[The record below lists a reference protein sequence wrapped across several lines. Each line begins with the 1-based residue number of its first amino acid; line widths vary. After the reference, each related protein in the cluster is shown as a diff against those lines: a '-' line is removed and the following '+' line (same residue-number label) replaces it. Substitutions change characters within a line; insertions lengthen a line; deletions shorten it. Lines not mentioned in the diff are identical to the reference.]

1 MSSSRARS
9 TAAGDSWRVAVYQ
22 TDDGKR
28 PSRWTDHPTRSSR
41 PGRLRGRGRE
51 TVNPPDRAP
60 DNPATDLKRLFRD
73 ARRDP
78 ELAVL
83 EGLHALKHAL
93 RFGAQV
99 PHIAVV
105 SPARLGALAD
115 ALAPDVRERIFAD
128 AQTVPA
134 EVFATLAPLAPSTG
148 VIAIA
153 RRPRTDAEA
162 LLADLRPAPVV
173 LLEAPSDLGNIGA
186 CVRVT
191 AAADAAGVLTTGIH
205 DPWDPAALR
214 GSAGLHFALPVARLG
229 EDALELISPTQPPAQ
244 TTPDGPGVRRPLIA
258 LDPDGEPLR
267 PGELPARAILAF
279 GAERRGLSRELLDR
293 ADARARLPMREGVS
307 SLNLATS
314 VAAVL
319 YSAQLASVEW

>member
-1 MSSSRARS
+1 MSREI
-9 TAAGDSWRVAVYQ
+9 V
-22 TDDGKR
+22 K
-28 PSRWTDHPTRSSR
+28 PT
-41 PGRLRGRGRE
+41 G
-51 TVNPPDRAP
+51 RAP
-60 DNPATDLKRLFRD
+60 ADPATNLKRLFRD

-99 PHIAVV
+99 LHTAVV

-115 ALAPDVRERIFAD
+115 ALAPDVRERILAN
-128 AQTVPA
+128 ARTVPA

-153 RRPRTDAEA
+153 RRPPTDADA
-162 LLADLRPAPVV
+162 LLAEARPAPIV

-191 AAADAAGVLTTGIH
+191 AAANAAGMLTTGIH

-229 EDALELISPTQPPAQ
+229 EDALELISPGSPPAHP
-244 TTPDGPGVRRPLIA
+244 TPASGPGQHRPVIA

-279 GAERRGLSRELLDR
+279 GAERQGLSRELLDR
-293 ADARARLPMREGVS
+293 ADARVRLPMRDGVS

-319 YSAQLASVEW
+319 YSWRLADVERRTWVD

>member
-1 MSSSRARS
+1 MS
-9 TAAGDSWRVAVYQ
+9 T
-22 TDDGKR
+22 
-28 PSRWTDHPTRSSR
+28 
-41 PGRLRGRGRE
+41 
-51 TVNPPDRAP
+51 TVNPTERAP
-60 DNPATDLKRLFRD
+60 DGPATDLKRLFRD
-73 ARRDP
+73 ARRSP

-99 PHIAVV
+99 LHTAVV

-115 ALAPDVRERIFAD
+115 ALAPDVRERILAD
-128 AQTVPA
+128 AVTVPA

-153 RRPRTDAEA
+153 RRPPTDAYA
-162 LLADLRPAPVV
+162 LLAEAQLAPVV

-214 GSAGLHFALPVARLG
+214 GSAGLHFALTVARLG
-229 EDALELISPTQPPAQ
+229 EDALELIGPGQPPAQ
-244 TTPDGPGVRRPLIA
+244 TTPAGDPDERRPLIA

-267 PGELPARAILAF
+267 PGDLPPRAILAF
-279 GAERRGLSRELLDR
+279 GAERQGLSQQLLDR
-293 ADARARLPMREGVS
+293 ADARVRLPMREGVS

-319 YSAQLASVEW
+319 YSWRLADVD

>member
-1 MSSSRARS
+1 MSR
-9 TAAGDSWRVAVYQ
+9 
-22 TDDGKR
+22 
-28 PSRWTDHPTRSSR
+28 
-41 PGRLRGRGRE
+41 
-51 TVNPPDRAP
+51 TVNPTGRAP
-60 DNPATDLKRLFRD
+60 DGPATDLKRLFRD

-99 PHIAVV
+99 LHTAVV
-105 SPARLGALAD
+105 SPVRLGALAD
-115 ALAPDVRERIFAD
+115 ALAPDVRGRILAG

-153 RRPRTDAEA
+153 RRPPIDAGA
-162 LLADLRPAPVV
+162 LLAQAQPAPVV

-186 CVRVT
+186 CVRVA

-229 EDALELISPTQPPAQ
+229 EDALARVSRGCAHSA
-244 TTPDGPGVRRPLIA
+244 DGPAAEAPPPRDPSGEPPRPGLLTGPAIFAGGRAADARPLIA

-267 PGELPARAILAF
+267 PGRLPPRGILAF
-279 GAERRGLSRELLDR
+279 GAERQGLSQELLDR
-293 ADARARLPMREGVS
+293 ADARVRLPMLEGVS

-319 YSAQLASVEW
+319 YSWRLVGVERETGVG

>member
-1 MSSSRARS
+1 MS
-9 TAAGDSWRVAVYQ
+9 G
-22 TDDGKR
+22 
-28 PSRWTDHPTRSSR
+28 
-41 PGRLRGRGRE
+41 
-51 TVNPPDRAP
+51 TVNPTGRAP
-60 DNPATDLKRLFRD
+60 DGPATDLKRVFRD
-73 ARRDP
+73 ARRNP

-99 PHIAVV
+99 LHTAVV

-115 ALAPDVRERIFAD
+115 ALAPDVRERILAD
-128 AQTVPA
+128 AVTVPA

-153 RRPRTDAEA
+153 RHPRADAEA

-186 CVRVT
+186 CVRVS

-244 TTPDGPGVRRPLIA
+244 TAPARGPGDRRPLIA
-258 LDPDGEPLR
+258 LDPGGEPLR
-267 PGELPARAILAF
+267 PEELPARAILAF

-293 ADARARLPMREGVS
+293 ADARVRLPMREGVS

-319 YSAQLASVEW
+319 YSAQLASVGREARVD

>member
-1 MSSSRARS
+1 M
-9 TAAGDSWRVAVYQ
+9 
-22 TDDGKR
+22 
-28 PSRWTDHPTRSSR
+28 
-41 PGRLRGRGRE
+41 
-51 TVNPPDRAP
+51 
-60 DNPATDLKRLFRD
+60 TDLKRVFRD

-99 PHIAVV
+99 LHIAVV

-115 ALAPDVRERIFAD
+115 ALAPDVRERILAG
-128 AQTVPA
+128 AHTVPA
-134 EVFATLAPLAPSTG
+134 GVFATLAPLAPSTG

-153 RRPRTDAEA
+153 RRPATDAHA
-162 LLADLRPAPVV
+162 LLAEARPAPVV

-186 CVRVT
+186 CVRVA
-191 AAADAAGVLTTGIH
+191 AAADVAGVLTTGIH

-229 EDALELISPTQPPAQ
+229 EDALERIGPKRPPAR
-244 TTPDGPGVRRPLIA
+244 TIAAGGPSDRRPLIA
-258 LDPDGEPLR
+258 LDPGGEPLR
-267 PGELPARAILAF
+267 PGELPTRSILAF
-279 GAERRGLSRELLDR
+279 GAERQGLSQELLDR
-293 ADARARLPMREGVS
+293 ADARVRLPMREGVS

-319 YSAQLASVEW
+319 YSWRLAGVERETGVG

>member
-1 MSSSRARS
+1 MSRAPV
-9 TAAGDSWRVAVYQ
+9 G
-22 TDDGKR
+22 
-28 PSRWTDHPTRSSR
+28 
-41 PGRLRGRGRE
+41 
-51 TVNPPDRAP
+51 
-60 DNPATDLKRLFRD
+60 PATDLKRVFRD

-78 ELAVL
+78 QLAVL

-99 PHIAVV
+99 LHTAVV

-115 ALAPDVRERIFAD
+115 ALAPDVRERILAD
-128 AQTVPA
+128 AETVPA

-153 RRPRTDAEA
+153 RRPATDADT
-162 LLADLRPAPVV
+162 LLAEAQPAPIV

-191 AAADAAGVLTTGIH
+191 AAADVAGVLTTGIH

-229 EDALELISPTQPPAQ
+229 EDALELISPEQPPAH
-244 TTPDGPGVRRPLIA
+244 TAPGGGPNERRPLIA

-267 PGELPARAILAF
+267 PGELPARSILAF
-279 GAERRGLSRELLDR
+279 GAERQGLSQELLDR
-293 ADARARLPMREGVS
+293 ADARVCLPMRAGVS

-319 YSAQLASVEW
+319 YSWRLTGVVEDMG

>member
-1 MSSSRARS
+1 MS
-9 TAAGDSWRVAVYQ
+9 
-22 TDDGKR
+22 
-28 PSRWTDHPTRSSR
+28 
-41 PGRLRGRGRE
+41 RE
-51 TVNPPDRAP
+51 TVNPTSQALDGPT
-60 DNPATDLKRLFRD
+60 TDLKRLFRD

-99 PHIAVV
+99 LHTVVV

-115 ALAPDVRERIFAD
+115 ALAPDVRERILAD
-128 AQTVPA
+128 AETVTA

-153 RRPRTDAEA
+153 RRPPTDADA
-162 LLADLRPAPVV
+162 LLAGARSAPIV
-173 LLEAPSDLGNIGA
+173 LLEGPSDLGNIGA
-186 CVRVT
+186 CVRVS
-191 AAADAAGVLTTGIH
+191 AAAEAAGVITTGIH

-229 EDALELISPTQPPAQ
+229 EEALELISPTQTPAH
-244 TTPDGPGVRRPLIA
+244 TVPVLPAGGPSEPRPLIA

-267 PGELPARAILAF
+267 PGELPARSILAF
-279 GAERRGLSRELLDR
+279 GAERQGLSQELLDR
-293 ADARARLPMREGVS
+293 ADARVCLPMRAGVS

-319 YSAQLASVEW
+319 YSWRLAGEGLEDLG

>member
-1 MSSSRARS
+1 VS
-9 TAAGDSWRVAVYQ
+9 
-22 TDDGKR
+22 
-28 PSRWTDHPTRSSR
+28 
-41 PGRLRGRGRE
+41 RE
-51 TVNPPDRAP
+51 TVNPTSQTPDGSS
-60 DNPATDLKRLFRD
+60 TDLKRVFRD
-73 ARRDP
+73 GRRDP

-99 PHIAVV
+99 LHTAVV
-105 SPARLGALAD
+105 APARLGALAD
-115 ALAPDVRERIFAD
+115 ALAPDVRERILAH
-128 AQTVPA
+128 AVTVPA
-134 EVFATLAPLAPSTG
+134 EVFATLAPLEPSTG

-153 RRPRTDAEA
+153 RRPPTDARA
-162 LLADLRPAPVV
+162 LLAAARAAPIV

-191 AAADAAGVLTTGIH
+191 AAADAAGVITTGIH

-229 EDALELISPTQPPAQ
+229 EDALELVGPEQPPAQ
-244 TTPDGPGVRRPLIA
+244 TVPAGGPSERRPLIA

-267 PGELPARAILAF
+267 PGRLPARAILAF
-279 GAERRGLSRELLDR
+279 GAERQGLSRELLDR
-293 ADARARLPMREGVS
+293 ADARVCLPMRAGVS

-314 VAAVL
+314 VAAAL
-319 YSAQLASVEW
+319 YSWRLAEVEQRTWFD

>member
-1 MSSSRARS
+1 MSR
-9 TAAGDSWRVAVYQ
+9 
-22 TDDGKR
+22 
-28 PSRWTDHPTRSSR
+28 
-41 PGRLRGRGRE
+41 
-51 TVNPPDRAP
+51 TVNPTGRAP
-60 DNPATDLKRLFRD
+60 DGPATDLKRVFRD

-93 RFGAQV
+93 RFGAQML
-99 PHIAVV
+99 HIAIVA
-105 SPARLGALAD
+105 PARVGALAD
-115 ALAPDVRERIFAD
+115 TLAPDVRERILAD

-134 EVFATLAPLAPSTG
+134 AVFATLAPLAPSTG

-153 RRPRTDAEA
+153 RRPPIDADA
-162 LLADLRPAPVV
+162 LLAEARPAPVV

-229 EDALELISPTQPPAQ
+229 EAALELVSREQSSAQ
-244 TTPDGPGVRRPLIA
+244 TIPAAGPDDRRPLLA

-267 PGELPARAILAF
+267 PGELPARSILAF
-279 GAERRGLSRELLDR
+279 GAERQGLSRELLDR
-293 ADARARLPMREGVS
+293 ADARVRLPMREGVS

-319 YSAQLASVEW
+319 YSWRLADVD

>member
-1 MSSSRARS
+1 MSR
-9 TAAGDSWRVAVYQ
+9 
-22 TDDGKR
+22 
-28 PSRWTDHPTRSSR
+28 
-41 PGRLRGRGRE
+41 
-51 TVNPPDRAP
+51 TVNSKGQAP
-60 DNPATDLKRLFRD
+60 DDPATDLKRTFRD

-99 PHIAVV
+99 LHTAVV
-105 SPARLGALAD
+105 APARVGALAD
-115 ALAPDVRERIFAD
+115 TLAPDVRERILAD
-128 AQTVPA
+128 AQMVPA

-153 RRPRTDAEA
+153 RRPRTDARA
-162 LLADLRPAPVV
+162 LLADTRPAPIV

-229 EDALELISPTQPPAQ
+229 EDALELVSREQSSAQ
-244 TTPDGPGVRRPLIA
+244 TIPAGGPDDRRALIA
-258 LDPDGEPLR
+258 LDPGGEPLR
-267 PGELPARAILAF
+267 PGELPARSILAF
-279 GAERRGLSRELLDR
+279 GAERQGLSPELLDR
-293 ADARARLPMREGVS
+293 ADARVRLPMREGVS

-319 YSAQLASVEW
+319 YSWRLAGVERETGVG

>member
-1 MSSSRARS
+1 MP
-9 TAAGDSWRVAVYQ
+9 
-22 TDDGKR
+22 DG
-28 PSRWTDHPTRSSR
+28 P
-41 PGRLRGRGRE
+41 
-51 TVNPPDRAP
+51 
-60 DNPATDLKRLFRD
+60 TDLKRIFRD

-93 RFGAQV
+93 RFGATV
-99 PHIAVV
+99 LHTAVV

-115 ALAPDVRERIFAD
+115 ALAPDVRERILAG
-128 AQTVPA
+128 AVTVPA
-134 EVFATLAPLAPSTG
+134 EVFAALAPLAPSTG
-148 VIAIA
+148 VLAIA
-153 RRPRTDAEA
+153 QRPLADVGA
-162 LLADLRPAPVV
+162 LLADARPAPLV

-186 CVRVT
+186 CVRVA
-191 AAADAAGVLTTGIH
+191 AAADAAGVLATGIH

-229 EDALELISPTQPPAQ
+229 EDALELVSREPPSAQ
-244 TTPDGPGVRRPLIA
+244 AIPAGRSADRRPLIA

-267 PGELPARAILAF
+267 PGELPARSILAF
-279 GAERRGLSRELLDR
+279 GAERQGLSRELLDR
-293 ADARARLPMREGVS
+293 ADARVRLPMRAGVS

-319 YSAQLASVEW
+319 YSWRLADVD

>member
-1 MSSSRARS
+1 MS
-9 TAAGDSWRVAVYQ
+9 G
-22 TDDGKR
+22 
-28 PSRWTDHPTRSSR
+28 
-41 PGRLRGRGRE
+41 
-51 TVNPPDRAP
+51 TVNPTGRAP
-60 DNPATDLKRLFRD
+60 DGPATDLKRLFRD

-83 EGLHALKHAL
+83 EGLHALEHAL

-99 PHIAVV
+99 LHTAVV

-115 ALAPDVRERIFAD
+115 ALAPDVRERILAD

-153 RRPRTDAEA
+153 RRPPIDAGA
-162 LLADLRPAPVV
+162 LLAEARPAPVV

-186 CVRVT
+186 CVRVA

-229 EDALELISPTQPPAQ
+229 EDALELIGPKQPPAQ
-244 TTPDGPGVRRPLIA
+244 PIPADGRV
-258 LDPDGEPLR
+258 
-267 PGELPARAILAF
+267 
-279 GAERRGLSRELLDR
+279 
-293 ADARARLPMREGVS
+293 
-307 SLNLATS
+307 
-314 VAAVL
+314 VAAP
-319 YSAQLASVEW
+319 